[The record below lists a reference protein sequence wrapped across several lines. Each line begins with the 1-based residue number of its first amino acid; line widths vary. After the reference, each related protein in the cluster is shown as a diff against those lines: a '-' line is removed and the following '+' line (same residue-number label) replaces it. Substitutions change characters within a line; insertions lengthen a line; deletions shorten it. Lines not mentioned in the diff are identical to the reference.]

1 MASSIK
7 HKACIG
13 YLCLQEKG
21 RDRFGRLPLV
31 KTKVVRFNI
40 IRVTV

>member
-1 MASSIK
+1 MISSIK
-7 HKACIG
+7 KKSSIG